1 MRQALKN
8 CYITGI
14 LAVIFFIS
22 SHFFIIEYNDYNIN
36 HKKLSLLR
44 GQEQFLKKQIK
55 EFEKK
60 KQILVRVKNFFDQA
74 RQSGLTKDKWDMF
87 YVNLKNHPLSFLN
100 LQTILAQTS
109 NCRQYY
115 FKPDSLSIKMGN
127 IKNNVS
133 QPEKPANSKD
143 LESNQKSSDVI
154 ISLNGHFLVKHR
166 GLPDG

>member
-22 SHFFIIEYNDYNIN
+22 SHFFIIEYKDYNIN

-44 GQEQFLKKQIK
+44 GQEQFLKNQIK

-100 LQTILAQTS
+100 IQTILAQTR
-109 NCRQYY
+109 NCRQNY
-115 FKPDSLSIKMGN
+115 LN
-127 IKNNVS
+127 
-133 QPEKPANSKD
+133 PES
-143 LESNQKSSDVI
+143 
-154 ISLNGHFLVKHR
+154 
-166 GLPDG
+166 